1 MLQQEGLVPRLP
13 VELDEFAD
21 PEVPERWRRE
31 RGLTVSSM
39 HDPGDPRREVDLF
52 AFDPVPFDEL
62 GAASEVVSVAG
73 RRISRHRGAHRP
85 AGRHWH
91 R

>member
-1 MLQQEGLVPRLP
+1 
-13 VELDEFAD
+13 
-21 PEVPERWRRE
+21 
-31 RGLTVSSM
+31 M